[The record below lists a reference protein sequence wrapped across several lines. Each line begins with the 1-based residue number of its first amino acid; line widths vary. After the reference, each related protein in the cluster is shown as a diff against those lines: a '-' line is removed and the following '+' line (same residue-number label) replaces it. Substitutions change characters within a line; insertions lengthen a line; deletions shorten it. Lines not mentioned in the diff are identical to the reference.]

1 MTANWQTTPCNTT
14 NALALP
20 STAPFSN
27 CTNQQSASMCLIR
40 WVIHYNACTAIGKFC
55 PLLMVQIRR
64 AEHGGHIPGAVNLTR
79 KALRDAETGLLKPLP
94 EQRQMFEAAG
104 VDCSGN
110 NTQQIFT
117 YCNGGVASCSLM
129 LALDRLGLGKQS
141 RNYDG
146 SWNEWGNDL
155 QLPVETG

>member
-1 MTANWQTTPCNTT
+1 M
-14 NALALP
+14 LP
-20 STAPFSN
+20 F
-27 CTNQQSASMCLIR
+27 
-40 WVIHYNACTAIGKFC
+40 
-55 PLLMVQIRR
+55 VQVRR

-79 KALRDAETGLLKPLP
+79 KALRDDSTGLLRPLH

-110 NTQQIFT
+110 GSQQIFT

-141 RNYDG
+141 ANYDG

-155 QLPVETG
+155 QLPVEH